1 MQKTKYTSFQAF
13 WPFYLSEHQHPL
25 NRRLHF
31 IGTALALSSLLCF
44 GITRKK
50 RFLWCAPL
58 LGYGFAWVGHFKVE
72 KNRPA
77 TFQYPLK
84 SLRGDFKLFG
94 VMSQEYLNK
103 LHERIF

>member
-1 MQKTKYTSFQAF
+1 MKKTNYATFKEF

-31 IGTALALSSLLCF
+31 IGTVLALLSLLCF
-44 GITRKK
+44 GYTHKK
-50 RFLWCAPL
+50 RFLLLAPL
-58 LGYGFAWVGHFKVE
+58 LGYGFAWVGHFRVE

-84 SLRGDFKLFG
+84 SLRGDMSLFVKMCKG
-94 VMSQEYLNK
+94 EIK
-103 LHERIF
+103 A